1 MEEFKNFV
9 NGIGPNNNEN
19 FSATVSQIPL
29 GTGDLNTLIISGSQ
43 GDEDRNLY
51 YGASIFLVENGKLVV
66 GKDLDHEFHHFK
78 GQFLYP
84 RKTNECCWQFAFNGY
99 KQTDWNNSST
109 VLYDMFPNDANE
121 YWDIDNDGIGDN
133 SDSDIDGDGTL
144 NSIDAAPFDPN
155 DIYDTDGDGVSDSY
169 DPNDDGDNFLD
180 IDDPDPLNYTPTD
193 GGADADG
200 DGFSDMYETN
210 DLKTNPNNWDTDND
224 GVSDGWKFPQ
234 HDYNQNWR
242 FVITTVNSP
251 ASLEVRKGQVFEF
264 RMWDHNNWEAG
275 IDIRVLSEEGDTAYD
290 VLIDL
295 KMR

>member
-1 MEEFKNFV
+1 
-9 NGIGPNNNEN
+9 
-19 FSATVSQIPL
+19 
-29 GTGDLNTLIISGSQ
+29 
-43 GDEDRNLY
+43 
-51 YGASIFLVENGKLVV
+51 
-66 GKDLDHEFHHFK
+66 
-78 GQFLYP
+78 
-84 RKTNECCWQFAFNGY
+84 
-99 KQTDWNNSST
+99 
-109 VLYDMFPNDANE
+109 MFPNDANE
-121 YWDIDNDGIGDN
+121 YWDIDNDGTGDN

-210 DLKTNPNNWDTDND
+210 NLKTNPNNWDTDND
-224 GVSDGWKFPQ
+224 GVSDGWKFPR

-251 ASLEVRKGQVFEF
+251 TSYEVRKGQVFEF
-264 RMWDHNNWEAG
+264 RMWDHNNWEA
-275 IDIRVLSEEGDTAYD
+275 E
-290 VLIDL
+290 
-295 KMR
+295 